1 VLAIDVNSPDDAW
14 ATAILLHPHPDMGGN
29 RFNSVVEALYRAL
42 PPAGVGAVRFDF
54 SSSDTELAAARTV
67 EVIDE
72 TATRPLVL
80 IGYSFGAAIATMI
93 SDNRLAGWFLVA
105 APLRLV
111 SAGGSQIGSDP
122 RPKALAVPEFDQ
134 FSPPAQTLEAT
145 EGWVNATVSLL
156 PGTDHFLHSGLDDV
170 VAQVLAWLRSPALSG
185 EKAT

>member
-1 VLAIDVNSPDDAW
+1 MPAIDVNSPGDAW

-29 RFNSVVEALYRAL
+29 RFNSVVDTLYRAL

-67 EVIDE
+67 EVIDQ

-80 IGYSFGAAIATMI
+80 IGYSFGAAIATMV
-93 SDNRLAGWFLVA
+93 SDDRLAGWFLIA
-105 APLRLV
+105 APLRMV
-111 SAGGSQIGSDP
+111 PADGSKIGSDP

-156 PGTDHFLHSGLDDV
+156 PGTDHFFHSGLDDV
-170 VAQVLAWLRSPALSG
+170 VAQVLAWLRSPALSA
-185 EKAT
+185 KRAI